1 MDSTKIIGS
10 NVKKYRVAQGF
21 TQDNLAGFLDVTRE
35 MISLYETGKRP
46 IPVTALDK
54 LADLFGVEMEELLEE
69 STTVANTNLAFAF
82 RSDSLTEEDVLSI
95 AEFKRI
101 VLNYLK
107 MKTITD
113 AAGN

>member
-10 NVKKYRVAQGF
+10 NVKKYRAAQGF
-21 TQDNLAGFLDVTRE
+21 TQDNLAGFLDVSRE
-35 MISLYETGKRP
+35 MISFYETGKRP

-54 LADLFGVEMEELLEE
+54 LADLFGVDMEELLEE

-82 RSDSLTEEDVLSI
+82 RSDSLAEEDVLSI

-107 MKTITD
+107 MKTITN